1 VAKGQNEAISTNPV
15 RIVGIV
21 HHDVLKEVMG
31 YRCQGHRSAG
41 MTITSLLDRVH
52 GQDSSRS
59 YGSRF

>member
-31 YRCQGHRSAG
+31 YRRQGHRRARVTVAG
-41 MTITSLLDRVH
+41 LLDRVH